1 LRGDDE
7 SVIRALFN
15 NELLNYFESLQK
27 ISVKD
32 GGGRD
37 RASGSSEGRVCRKGP
52 GHLDVIHLGLQSDYE
67 KQS

>member
-37 RASGSSEGRVCRKGP
+37 RASGSSEGRVCR
-52 GHLDVIHLGLQSDYE
+52 I
-67 KQS
+67 